1 MTDTTTTQKP
11 IEIAPGA
18 AITRDSRY
26 AWFVTILLTATFSL
40 SFIDR
45 QVLNLLVEPIKS
57 DFQLT
62 DSQVSLIQGLAF
74 TSAYVL
80 MGPFFGRWVD
90 IGNRRN
96 IIVFGAV
103 LWSTFTVVSGLSR
116 NYGEL
121 FGARMG
127 VGAAEACLFPAVFSL
142 LPDYFRKE
150 TLPRAMSIYLMS
162 PYIGGGLALI
172 FGGLVLQAANVGVT
186 ADLPLIGTL
195 DDWQLVFIAVG
206 TPGILLAF
214 LLFTIAEPRR
224 HADAKLDHVERFT
237 LRDVLSFFWTNR
249 ILYGCFFGGMSLHVI
264 ILYAMPAWVPSFLF
278 RRFDVGLDTIGLQ
291 YGALVLVAGMI
302 GVLSGPVLNRWLAN
316 RGYTDAPFRV
326 PVLSGIALILA
337 CGILPL
343 APSYE
348 VALIVLVVVT
358 FLVALPLAMASTALL
373 MITPN
378 RMRGLAAS
386 VYVFTTSVV
395 GLGFAPTIIALV
407 TDYVFQDPGKVG
419 VSLAMVCSAAG
430 LGTALVMG
438 RGMAPFRAALSEEN

>member
-224 HADAKLDHVERFT
+224 HADAKT
-237 LRDVLSFFWTNR
+237 
-249 ILYGCFFGGMSLHVI
+249 
-264 ILYAMPAWVPSFLF
+264 
-278 RRFDVGLDTIGLQ
+278 
-291 YGALVLVAGMI
+291 
-302 GVLSGPVLNRWLAN
+302 GP
-316 RGYTDAPFRV
+316 RG
-326 PVLSGIALILA
+326 
-337 CGILPL
+337 
-343 APSYE
+343 E
-348 VALIVLVVVT
+348 
-358 FLVALPLAMASTALL
+358 
-373 MITPN
+373 
-378 RMRGLAAS
+378 
-386 VYVFTTSVV
+386 VYV
-395 GLGFAPTIIALV
+395 A
-407 TDYVFQDPGKVG
+407 
-419 VSLAMVCSAAG
+419 
-430 LGTALVMG
+430 
-438 RGMAPFRAALSEEN
+438 